1 MYNDGECNSRLYSSQ
16 PSACSPSVSMWLA
29 TPTWDTISPP
39 TWTSRTTRFCSA
51 RRPGKAMLPMV
62 FLSQTTTQKRPKT
75 TDRATCILRGGRGCY
90 DFMCRMLCHKCIA
103 YEFIV
108 VYVKTYRSHCEILV
122 TCCTRMLRVTL
133 HGCLFRLGDRF
144 FMKCRPNHLCYID
157 LF

>member
-1 MYNDGECNSRLYSSQ
+1 MMVNVTPGSIPRSLQHVLRLWVCDWLHQHGIQFHCLPGLQGPLISVRHAGRGKPCHQ
-16 PSACSPSVSMWLA
+16 WCSCHKQQHKKDQKPLTERLV
-29 TPTWDTISPP
+29 
-39 TWTSRTTRFCSA
+39 FCE
-51 RRPGKAMLPMV
+51 
-62 FLSQTTTQKRPKT
+62 
-75 TDRATCILRGGRGCY
+75 GGRGCY